1 MGAAR
6 RKKHCGGAGV
16 MPQIPALFQPWPP
29 EEETEE
35 YDVIFLPNENFET
48 NQLHGVN
55 DMDETTYTY
64 DDGSTYTYH
73 DDGSVTVTDASG
85 ETYAGINTITSDGSA
100 QTTYVD
106 NKKLGFP
113 VTTTVNPKT
122 GTATQVTTGTDVN
135 GIVGIINSVTKV
147 VQAVKGTGNI
157 AGSNIFSQ
165 PIGTAIPQANGT
177 VITRNAN
184 GTITTFDPRTGQTS
198 TTTLPGQAGGLL
210 SGNNLLIIGVLA
222 IGAIALSKRK

>member
-1 MGAAR
+1 MA
-6 RKKHCGGAGV
+6 
-16 MPQIPALFQPWPP
+16 QIPALLKPWPQ
-29 EEETEE
+29 ESEIEE
-35 YDVIFLPNENFET
+35 YDVIFIPNDNSQT
-48 NQLHGVN
+48 NQLNGVN
-55 DMDETTYTY
+55 NMGDDLTYTY

-73 DDGSVTVTDASG
+73 DDGSVTVTDATG
-85 ETYAGINTITSDGSA
+85 ETYTGINTITPDGSV
-100 QTTYVD
+100 QTTYTD

-122 GTATQVTTGTDVN
+122 GTATQVTTGMDVN

-198 TTTLPGQAGGLL
+198 TTTLPGQASGLGSL
-210 SGNNLLIIGVLA
+210 FQGNNLLIIGALA

>member
-1 MGAAR
+1 MA
-6 RKKHCGGAGV
+6 
-16 MPQIPALFQPWPP
+16 QIAALFQPWPP
-29 EEETEE
+29 EPEPEE
-35 YDVIFLPNENFET
+35 YDVIFIPNENFEI

-55 DMDETTYTY
+55 NMGDDTTYTY

-73 DDGSVTVTDASG
+73 DDGSVTVTDATG
-85 ETYAGINTITSDGSA
+85 ETYTGINTITSDGSA

-122 GTATQVTTGTDVN
+122 GTATQVTTGMDVN

-198 TTTLPGQAGGLL
+198 TTTLPGQAGGSLL
-210 SGNNLLIIGVLA
+210 SGNNLLIIGALA
-222 IGAIALSKRK
+222 IGAIALSRRK